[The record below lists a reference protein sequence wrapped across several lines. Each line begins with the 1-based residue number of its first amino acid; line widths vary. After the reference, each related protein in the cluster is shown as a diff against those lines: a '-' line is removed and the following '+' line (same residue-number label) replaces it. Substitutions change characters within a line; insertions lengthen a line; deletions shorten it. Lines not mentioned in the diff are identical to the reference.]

1 MRVTQVQI
9 LYSGYTVVSTVQ
21 YLVYPVVPPPATD
34 CDQDFREFVR
44 EYTAQVARARKILA
58 NVCRGC
64 KIMLQN
70 YFLRNYFYVQPI
82 SSFYILRPVSIQQWH
97 CIGVRYATIQ
107 YTELPLLLRI

>member
-1 MRVTQVQI
+1 MA
-9 LYSGYTVVSTVQ
+9 Q
-21 YLVYPVVPPPATD
+21 YLVYQAVPPPATD

-97 CIGVRYATIQ
+97 CTGVRYATIQ